1 LFCLFVDF
9 SCSWR
14 IGRNTKS
21 SCMQLMGSCSSPSE
35 VVDQALASSSDR
47 RGWLS
52 TRRGIGFSSRTRTT
66 TGFKPSHRT
75 DASSSP
81 SGPRDTD
88 LDNSTTPGDSPL
100 RRMDLSS
107 PSPTPGII
115 GSSSS
120 PPRDSSCAS
129 SGSTLDVTAN
139 ATRRISTTP
148 EGSPSVSMVSQRFFI
163 SLSVYLHFLSNLI
176 LPLPFFSW
184 FYMLLFDNCE
194 SRNLLMFVF
203 VFVD

>member
-1 LFCLFVDF
+1 
-9 SCSWR
+9 
-14 IGRNTKS
+14 
-21 SCMQLMGSCSSPSE
+21 MQLMETCSSPSE

-66 TGFKPSHRT
+66 TGFRPSHRT
-75 DASSSP
+75 DASSPP

-163 SLSVYLHFLSNLI
+163 SLHFSLDLCPFSVESHFAPSI
-176 LPLPFFSW
+176 LFLVLYEL
-184 FYMLLFDNCE
+184 FYNCE
-194 SRNLLMFVF
+194 SRNFTNVCFCLC
-203 VFVD
+203 

>member
-1 LFCLFVDF
+1 
-9 SCSWR
+9 
-14 IGRNTKS
+14 
-21 SCMQLMGSCSSPSE
+21 MQLMGSCSSPSDVE
-35 VVDQALASSSDR
+35 DQALASSSDR

-75 DASSSP
+75 DASSPP

-120 PPRDSSCAS
+120 PPRDSSSAS

-148 EGSPSVSMVSQRFFI
+148 EGSPSVSMVSQRFFT
-163 SLSVYLHFLSNLI
+163 FLSRFISIFCRISFCPFHSFLGFVCCSLI
-176 LPLPFFSW
+176 IV
-184 FYMLLFDNCE
+184 NQGI
-194 SRNLLMFVF
+194 LLMFVLSLLI
-203 VFVD
+203 DR